1 MRKISPSYK
10 LQALDRVLIGFAKI
24 ISPQIHLEM
33 TFDRPLNAD
42 RLARAVDLTL
52 DAEPVLGC
60 RYQRSWFRPR
70 WVRLP
75 AEHRNAFALT
85 DDPEIY
91 AAFRDA
97 DFDAERGPQIRV
109 LLLRRDGRDTVLLK
123 VNHMVADGGGVK
135 DIAEV
140 LANVYR
146 SLARDA
152 YYRPSPNLNGSR
164 SAWQVF
170 QLIPLRH
177 YPRLYGEHLRLTFNN
192 LLPRV
197 SLVVPMNQAP
207 VSTPRYARRHLD
219 ALPVARL
226 KEYGRRFDATLNDI
240 LLAAFLRALI
250 VWRNWD
256 GRSCLRAQFTIDFR
270 RYLPE
275 ERAVSICNLSAV
287 EGVKLGRDPGA
298 TFADTLVRIAQ
309 QTRRSK
315 SFWPGL
321 RLTFGT
327 LWLTKVQPA
336 AVLVATLRG
345 LFHLGIKTKNMAP
358 ALTNMGPIRTERVT
372 FDEAPAHAWLI
383 PPPAKP
389 GVFIGGVS
397 GYAGTIDVSIGYYP
411 EAISPEAI
419 ERFLDL
425 LLAELPVQD

>member
-1 MRKISPSYK
+1 MRRIPQSYK
-10 LQALDRVLIGFAKI
+10 LQALDRVLIGFGRV

-33 TFDRPLNAD
+33 TFDSPLNAE

-60 RYQRSWFRPR
+60 RYKRSWFRPR

-75 AEHRNAFALT
+75 VGQRNAFALT
-85 DDPEIY
+85 DDPDVY

-97 DFDAERGPQIRV
+97 DYDAEHGPQIRV
-109 LLLRRDGRDTVLLK
+109 MLLRRDGRDTMLLK

-152 YYRPSPNLNGSR
+152 YYRPSPNHNGSR
-164 SAWQVF
+164 SAWQIF
-170 QLIPLRH
+170 RLIPPRH
-177 YPRLYGEHLRLTFNN
+177 YPRLYLEHLRLTFNN
-192 LLPRV
+192 LVPRV
-197 SLVVPMNQAP
+197 SLVVPMNEGP
-207 VSTPRYARRHLD
+207 VAVPRYARRHLD
-219 ALPVARL
+219 APLVARL
-226 KEYGRRFDATLNDI
+226 KEYGRRYDATLNDI
-240 LLAAFLRALI
+240 LLTAFLRAL
-250 VWRNWD
+250 VGWQNWD
-256 GRSCLRAQFTIDFR
+256 GRSNLRAQFTVDFR

-287 EGVKLGRDPGA
+287 EGIKLGRDPGA
-298 TFADTLVRIAQ
+298 TFADTLVRIAG
-309 QTRRSK
+309 QTRHNK
-315 SFWPGL
+315 GFWPGL

-327 LWLTKVQPA
+327 LWMAKVQPA
-336 AVLVATLRG
+336 GILVPLLRG
-345 LFHLGIKTKNMAP
+345 LFHLGIKTRNMAP
-358 ALTNMGPIRTERVT
+358 ALTNMGPIRPERVT
-372 FDEAPAHAWLI
+372 FDAAPAHAWLI

-389 GVFIGGVS
+389 RVFIGGVS
-397 GYAGTIDVSIGYYP
+397 GYAGTIDVSFGYYP

-425 LLAELPVQD
+425 LLAELPAQD